1 MPASCKKRFFLY
13 IKFVVAWVAQ
23 WIEQW
28 FPKPLV
34 AGSIP
39 APGTKFIAV
48 SRSDLRLFLY
58 NRTRNSTTEYHLEL
72 FFRFVTVFSAIE
84 VHTGNRGEKWAEE
97 RKT

>member
-13 IKFVVAWVAQ
+13 IKGTFAWVAQ

-39 APGTKFIAV
+39 APGTILF
-48 SRSDLRLFLY
+48 RSCGY
-58 NRTRNSTTEYHLEL
+58 EKATGV
-72 FFRFVTVFSAIE
+72 FVFKK
-84 VHTGNRGEKWAEE
+84 HKG
-97 RKT
+97 

>member
-1 MPASCKKRFFLY
+1 MEKMASKMPASCKKRFFLY

-39 APGTKFIAV
+39 APGTILF
-48 SRSDLRLFLY
+48 RSC
-58 NRTRNSTTEYHLEL
+58 SHEKAAGV
-72 FFRFVTVFSAIE
+72 FVYKG
-84 VHTGNRGEKWAEE
+84 HKG
-97 RKT
+97 